1 MKRATTKITKGKNL
15 RRQGYAGQEKGE
27 ATRWSRKR
35 FALHVCWRITL
46 GDMLAAMAGR

>member
-1 MKRATTKITKGKNL
+1 MKRATTKSTPTSQKSRGTKGKK
-15 RRQGYAGQEKGE
+15 KGE

-46 GDMLAAMAGR
+46 GDMLAEMAGR